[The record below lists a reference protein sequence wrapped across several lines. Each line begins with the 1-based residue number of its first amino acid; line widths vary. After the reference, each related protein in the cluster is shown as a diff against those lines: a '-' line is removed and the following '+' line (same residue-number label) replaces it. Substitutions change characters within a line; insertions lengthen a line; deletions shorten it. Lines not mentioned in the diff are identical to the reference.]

1 MQQQISQSTVETALT
16 HAEKWP
22 MTVGFFLAI
31 ALMGALAYWL
41 LFKFWPA
48 WLLEQEKHR
57 EHLAK
62 ALAQR
67 GTEAQQDIGAVQRL
81 HESQQTALVKELGG
95 RIDKVHERVGDVHE
109 VVKQIVQKV
118 GIGLL
123 ALGLFSGA
131 FVVGFGG
138 AHFTSRTVHE
148 LRDQPA
154 QAEDATIKC
163 DPPCP
168 VGYRCSRGVCKDD
181 DATTQSPPRSEFG
194 FASFASYA
202 AHPMCGGRRE
212 EDCNAIH

>member
-67 GTEAQQDIGAVQRL
+67 GVEAQQDIGAVQRL
-81 HESQQTALVKELGG
+81 HESQQTSLVKELGG
-95 RIDKVHERVGDVHE
+95 RIDKTHERVTDVHE
-109 VVKQIVQKV
+109 VVKQIAQKV
-118 GIGLL
+118 GVSLL
-123 ALGLFSGA
+123 AFGLFSGA
-131 FVVGFGG
+131 FIAGFGG
-138 AHFTSRTVHE
+138 AHLTSRTVRA
-148 LRDQPA
+148 LA
-154 QAEDATIKC
+154 QDADRSKC
-163 DPPCP
+163 NPPCP
-168 VGYRCSRGVCKDD
+168 SGQECRGGICKEVKS
-181 DATTQSPPRSEFG
+181 APASTSPQSSFQ
-194 FASFASYA
+194 FARFANYA
-202 AHPMCGGRRE
+202 ATACVGRW
-212 EDCNAIH
+212 EDCYE